1 MSDVSYQDVAKTNII
16 DTRRQSNDPSNLV
29 SASINLGGQVPED
42 VTVKEVIVGESLLN
56 PSIHC
61 AVTLQSAIYNPVG
74 KDWDRYKGQQMSLY
88 ISDDQYKRVAGDSQ
102 NPRKMRINQTV
113 YRCDNRHFSS
123 LNTGQVED
131 LTLHTVDDSVL
142 KDAGTIMTKSWQ
154 CTTPSQVVR
163 QALQSVGV
171 SGSRARITS
180 SGPAK
185 NYVAESIH
193 PFQVIQQ
200 QANMALWNGD
210 DPSFIHYM
218 TFNENTGEN
227 IHNFRALAD
236 LIRMGGNNPANLYT
250 IYGADTGVSGT
261 KSFSDGYNIAVN
273 YSFPCDYDLLSDI
286 LNGIG
291 PQGQMLN
298 GGNVFNLA
306 SGAVNAIG
314 SLLQGDVTA
323 AANFAVGM
331 TTKGT
336 SQNQNV
342 CDSEIEKWLLKRQA
356 RMGLLEKDKIALRI
370 TVPWSPWLHAGN
382 VFHFK
387 WINRYDARVPVYGTG
402 NYLIVHLTHNVQF
415 GGYATTT
422 LDCIANTLGG

>member
-1 MSDVSYQDVAKTNII
+1 MPTNII
-16 DTRRQSNDPSNLV
+16 DTKPQSNDPSNLV
-29 SASINLGGQVPED
+29 SATINLGGAIPED
-42 VTVKEVIVGESLLN
+42 TTVKEVIVGESLLN
-56 PSIHC
+56 PSVHC

-74 KDWDRYKGQQMSLY
+74 KTWDRYKGQQMSLY
-88 ISDDQYKRVAGDSQ
+88 VTDKDYKIRTGSSTDNIREMRV
-102 NPRKMRINQTV
+102 NQTV

-123 LNTGQVED
+123 LNTGQIED
-131 LTLHTVDDSVL
+131 LTLHTIDDSVL
-142 KDAGTIMTKSWQ
+142 KDASTIMTKSWQ

-163 QALQSVGV
+163 EALRSVGV
-171 SGSRARITS
+171 SGSRARVTG

-210 DPSFIHYM
+210 DPSYLHYM

-227 IHNFRALAD
+227 IHNFRALAE
-236 LIRMGGNNPANLYT
+236 LIRMGGNNVNNMYT
-250 IYGADTGVSGT
+250 IYGADTAISGN
-261 KSFSDGYNIAVN
+261 KSFSDGYNVAVN

-291 PQGQMLN
+291 PQGQNLN

-314 SLLQGDVTA
+314 SLLQGNVA
-323 AANFAVGM
+323 SAANFAVGM

-342 CDSEIEKWLLKRQA
+342 CDSEIEKWLIRRKA
-356 RMGLLEKDKIALRI
+356 RMGLLEKDKIALRV
-370 TVPWSPWLHAGN
+370 TVPWSPWLHVGN
-382 VFHFK
+382 VFYFK
-387 WINRYDARVPVYGTG
+387 WINRFDARVPVYGSRA
-402 NYLIVHLTHNVQF
+402 YMIVHLTHNIQF